1 MTTVRVLLEQEP
13 SRLFLSFVEVSEPQ
27 RRRPSALPLR
37 SHTPS
42 AMFAVR
48 SSAPPIA
55 TRRHFR
61 LHTLPAIRFR
71 SIAPASFGWR
81 FRNLASVRHTP
92 PAPILAGQSATALH
106 LSTAHPHVFQI

>member
-42 AMFAVR
+42 AMFAV
-48 SSAPPIA
+48 
-55 TRRHFR
+55 
-61 LHTLPAIRFR
+61 
-71 SIAPASFGWR
+71 
-81 FRNLASVRHTP
+81 
-92 PAPILAGQSATALH
+92 
-106 LSTAHPHVFQI
+106 LSLIHI

>member
-37 SHTPS
+37 SHTPP
-42 AMFAVR
+42 AMFAAR

-92 PAPILAGQSATALH
+92 PAPILAG
-106 LSTAHPHVFQI
+106 